1 MYINIIKILED
12 ISVDFE
18 NGIITTPRGTNGTI
32 DGTGYLV
39 FKKNRIKFQLH
50 QVLAVYHFGE
60 QCIGMTVNH
69 KNGNKLDNHKD
80 NLELLTLSENVKHQ
94 HKTGLASYA
103 RENKSGRNIIAID
116 IVTGETKEFKSIIE
130 LSKYLGFNS
139 RSSIYDAINNKDG
152 IINGMKLI
160 IWLSK
165 HRV

>member
-80 NLELLTLSENVKHQ
+80 NLELLTLSDNVKHQ
-94 HKTGLASYA
+94 HESGLASYGHGGNPKRKIVAIDTVNNNKIIFNSISELA
-103 RENKSGRNIIAID
+103 RELNIKS
-116 IVTGETKEFKSIIE
+116 T
-130 LSKYLGFNS
+130 
-139 RSSIYDAINNKDG
+139 SSIYNVL
-152 IINGMKLI
+152 NGKRVSVKGFS
-160 IWLSK
+160 LSYF
-165 HRV
+165 